1 MRANL
6 GNADLSPAKLQDAD
20 LSAASILKA
29 TRRNPSLEPANLD
42 AARLARAD
50 LDDSTV
56 TPQDWESI
64 AANTPE
70 VPVDAARRQVLVSL
84 LLTGFSRVLKAVVE
98 LEEGLPST
106 PVGDCLRIF
115 LCLPVVVGIGWVVGK
130 LFGRS
135 IADMTY
141 CLENHRD
148 ALLPGIDISRRDL
161 AQIDLSNA
169 ELAGANQR
177 ETDDHLI
184 IKKRWAGLRSFL
196 TMPRRK

>member
-1 MRANL
+1 MVMKGLRRGGENIV
-6 GNADLSPAKLQDAD
+6 
-20 LSAASILKA
+20 AS
-29 TRRNPSLEPANLD
+29 
-42 AARLARAD
+42 
-50 LDDSTV
+50 
-56 TPQDWESI
+56 
-64 AANTPE
+64 TPE
-70 VPVDAARRQVLVSL
+70 VPVNAAKRRVLVSL
-84 LLTGFSRVLKAVVE
+84 LLTGFSRVLKAVLE

-148 ALLPGIDISRRDL
+148 PPLHGVDISRRDL
-161 AQIDLSNA
+161 AQMDLSNA

-184 IKKRWAGLRSFL
+184 IKRRWAGLRSFL